1 MFGKKHEEEHN
12 IWMSFSDL
20 FSGFMVIFIVV
31 SLMLFNR
38 DPVKN
43 KYSEMSKDFTNKFH
57 DIQEIQIPDDEA
69 TIRFKFDENSPTPL
83 FISGKSEPTPY
94 FQSLLNKFIPI
105 FYSEIK
111 KLHNDTTKFKIK
123 ELRIE
128 GHTDN
133 ISSYIYNLN
142 LSSNRALEVQ
152 KYILNSPFVRD
163 SLDNVVK
170 AFIERNSIS
179 CGYSYARSL
188 DGDGNFTTKSGKP
201 ISPEKSRRV
210 EFRILLENKK

>member
-1 MFGKKHEEEHN
+1 MFGKKQEEEHN
-12 IWMSFSDL
+12 IWISFSDL

-43 KYSEMSKDFTNKFH
+43 KYSEMSEDFKKRFSE
-57 DIQEIQIPDDEA
+57 IKEIQIPDDEA
-69 TIRFKFDENSPTPL
+69 TIRFKFDENSPSPL
-83 FISGKSEPTPY
+83 FILGKSEPTPY
-94 FQSLLNKFIPI
+94 FQSLLDKFIPI

-111 KLHNDTTKFKIK
+111 KLHSDTTKFKIK
-123 ELRIE
+123 EIRIE

-133 ISSYIYNLN
+133 SSSYIYNLN

-152 KYILNSPFVRD
+152 KYILDSRFVTD
-163 SLDNVVK
+163 NLDKTVK
-170 AFIERNSIS
+170 AFVEQNSIS
-179 CGYSYARSL
+179 CGYSYARAL
-188 DGDGNFTTKSGKP
+188 DNDGNFITKSGKP
-201 ISPEKSRRV
+201 VSPAKSRRV